1 MLKNDQIQPKAHSNK
16 YLIINSPYITIM
28 SVFYPATAQDNQMNP
43 VIIFSLQLAVRYMAV
58 DSEHNLGITRGFNLL
73 CENTFPATN

>member
-1 MLKNDQIQPKAHSNK
+1 
-16 YLIINSPYITIM
+16 M

-73 CENTFPATN
+73 CEITFPATN